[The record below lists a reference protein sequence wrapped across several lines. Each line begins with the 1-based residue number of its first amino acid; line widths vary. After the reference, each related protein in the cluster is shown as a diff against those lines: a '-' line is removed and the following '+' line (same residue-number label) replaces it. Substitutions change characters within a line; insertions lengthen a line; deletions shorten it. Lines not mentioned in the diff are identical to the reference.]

1 PPPLLCLQDND
12 WDPTLEFLPASDSKK
27 LEKKPGQRRTLWVG
41 VGLLLTGL
49 LVWNFHLRSDVRMTR
64 VYIGSMG
71 INNQPFLPEY
81 EDPSSPQFTH
91 LAALVSQQV
100 RPHTVPEHHGSS
112 PHLLTHGRLEDGGDG
127 MVAYYQSEFDL
138 PVPQQKFLD
147 EAIESLDSPAESQ
160 QGRQGRVLSVCI
172 LPIVFSDQTFNIR
185 VSEAGTVQSPGFPD
199 FPYPPNFY
207 LQWRLRADPGHRVLL
222 NFHTLILEDNC
233 QQDFIKI
240 YDSLAPIEQCGYPR
254 GSLSFRSSGNVMLLT
269 LVTSELKNFPGF
281 RANYSQIPL
290 TEQRCG
296 GKLSANRGSFSSPF
310 FPSNYPPKTICVWN
324 IEVAEDKFVKVQ
336 FKKFFLGHQSKPCLG
351 DYVQVDDQRLCGSKL
366 DSTVLTAQS
375 NMMTIRFVSDSSYV
389 DQGFTANYE
398 AFVPTNPCPGRFQC
412 ANNLCVDRTLQCD
425 GWEDCGDGSDEV
437 NCKCETFQMQC
448 GNGHCKP
455 KFWLCDGVDDCR
467 DNTDEENCVKCKP
480 GQFTCRDGRCIPDQL
495 KCDGRS
501 DCSDGSDESKCER
514 CKSQC
519 CSLTMFTFRC
529 RDGRC
534 ISKLNPEC
542 DYEPAPGAVCCGM
555 KPYQS
560 SRIVGGEVSRE
571 GEWPWQ
577 VSLHVRGMGH
587 VCGASVLS
595 PRWLLTAAHC
605 VQDSQVYRYSQ
616 ADQWEAFLGLQSQSK
631 IDKSTVRRKIKR
643 IITHEN
649 YDHLT
654 YDNDVALM
662 EMDTEVPLN
671 QYIFP
676 ICLPSPSYD
685 FPAGQE
691 AWITG
696 WGATREDGI
705 AATDL
710 QKAAVR
716 IINSTV
722 CKSLLGDDVSDRML
736 CAGVL
741 QGGVDACQG
750 DSGGPLS
757 VTSPNGRVFLAGVV
771 SWGDGCGRRNKP
783 GVYVRITKYRSW
795 IKEQSGV

>member
-1 PPPLLCLQDND
+1 
-12 WDPTLEFLPASDSKK
+12 LEFLPASDSKK

-49 LVWNFHLRSDVRMTR
+49 LVWNFHC
-64 VYIGSMG
+64 
-71 INNQPFLPEY
+71 E
-81 EDPSSPQFTH
+81 
-91 LAALVSQQV
+91 LALSKHWVKVNHMHWVLSASC
-100 RPHTVPEHHGSS
+100 S
-112 PHLLTHGRLEDGGDG
+112 EDGGDG

-160 QGRQGRVLSVCI
+160 QGRQGRVLLRPTDALNVNGVISRGVR
-172 LPIVFSDQTFNIR
+172 TFNIR

-240 YDSLAPIEQCGYPR
+240 YDSLAPIEHDI
-254 GSLSFRSSGNVMLLT
+254 T
-269 LVTSELKNFPGF
+269 T
-281 RANYSQIPL
+281 
-290 TEQRCG
+290 RCG
-296 GKLSANRGSFSSPF
+296 
-310 FPSNYPPKTICVWN
+310 
-324 IEVAEDKFVKVQ
+324 
-336 FKKFFLGHQSKPCLG
+336 
-351 DYVQVDDQRLCGSKL
+351 LCGSKL

-514 CKSQC
+514 SLVLPR
-519 CSLTMFTFRC
+519 CSEFTFRC